1 MTPAIKKLVVA
12 IGAAA
17 FAAATLAACNTVEGV
32 GKDLQTVGGAI
43 SKKADEKK

>member
-1 MTPAIKKLVVA
+1 MSPAIKKIVGTL
-12 IGAAA
+12 GAAA

-32 GKDLQTVGGAI
+32 GKDIQTVGGAI